1 MALRIDSSLKPCEMS
16 PASLAFL
23 LTLRPTSGDPLLVVH
38 SVAFHLVIDMMM
50 IMFMIKINTR
60 SGWRTRVVATP
71 QGRERPAR

>member
-23 LTLRPTSGDPLLVVH
+23 LALRPTSGDPLLVVH
-38 SVAFHLVIDMMM
+38 SVAFHLVIDVMM
-50 IMFMIKINTR
+50 ILIMIKLNTR
-60 SGWRTRVVATP
+60 SGWRTRVVASP

>member
-1 MALRIDSSLKPCEMS
+1 MRIDSSLKPCEMS

-50 IMFMIKINTR
+50 IMFMIKITTR
-60 SGWRTRVVATP
+60 SGWRTRVVASP